1 MDLQTDHAEASLA
14 SLSCWNPWRCTG
26 RQAIGPCGWPVE
38 TRNHDRKE
46 GRSSKCDEVCV
57 PSGAGDERSLFFFFF
72 PFSNSGV
79 CFPSRWAVP
88 YSWLVGWSLCSLLR
102 CGGRS
107 SCQKK
112 CNSEQKSFLLV
123 DTDVPLRRTRNA
135 KRPRTGQDRE
145 WSGERKTL
153 WLWSKGAGTH
163 PLRQILLVTIDLQ
176 KLHERQPV

>member
-1 MDLQTDHAEASLA
+1 MQKPLLPLYLVGIRGGAQG
-14 SLSCWNPWRCTG
+14 G
-26 RQAIGPCGWPVE
+26 RQLGHAAG
-38 TRNHDRKE
+38 
-46 GRSSKCDEVCV
+46 SSKLGTTIGKRADRRNVT
-57 PSGAGDERSLFFFFF
+57 RSACLLARGMKEACFFFF

-107 SCQKK
+107 SCQKR
-112 CNSEQKSFLLV
+112 CSSEQKSFLLV

-153 WLWSKGAGTH
+153 WLWSRGAGT
-163 PLRQILLVTIDLQ
+163 PSLRQMLLVTIDLR